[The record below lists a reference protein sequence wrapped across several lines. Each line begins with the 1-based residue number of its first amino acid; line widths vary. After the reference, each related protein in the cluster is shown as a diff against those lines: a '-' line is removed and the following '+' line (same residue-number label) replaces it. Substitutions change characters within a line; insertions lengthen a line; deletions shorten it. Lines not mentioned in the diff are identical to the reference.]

1 MDSMP
6 SPDGSSPR
14 PRRSQLARCR
24 WLNGL
29 TQRQLAELAGVGRA
43 SIVRAE
49 AGASVPT
56 LRTASRLARALG
68 EPIPALF
75 PDLAERA
82 LEQARMRHKAPAVV
96 TVSVEDLRAFRV
108 LTDPQLHA
116 ARRCEAERVSAD
128 LDRLVYLAEQAA
140 RPL

>member
-6 SPDGSSPR
+6 SPDGSSRR

-24 WLNGL
+24 WLKGF

-49 AGASVPT
+49 SGAGVPT

-68 EPIPALF
+68 EPVGALF
-75 PDLAERA
+75 PQLADEASNLEVKAPQVATVAIETLRDLQGAVEEAGAERR
-82 LEQARMRHKAPAVV
+82 ARLAPVV
-96 TVSVEDLRAFRV
+96 
-108 LTDPQLHA
+108 
-116 ARRCEAERVSAD
+116 AD
-128 LDRLVYLAEQAA
+128 LIAA
-140 RPL
+140 AQERSWPL